1 MKTEAELRALLPA
14 PETLL
19 AYASAMTKPY
29 RDIEGGVHQPSEI
42 SIACANALRLAAIS
56 KPANEAATLE
66 LIATKA
72 REWAGH
78 YSSGSDGRNTFV
90 LFAEWIES
98 FPNFKAAPRACP

>member
-1 MKTEAELRALLPA
+1 MTEAELRAALPS

-29 RDIEGGVHQPSEI
+29 RDIKGGINQPSEI
-42 SIACANALRLAAIS
+42 SIACANALRLAALS
-56 KPANEAATLE
+56 KAASDAATLE
-66 LIATKA
+66 LVANKA

-90 LFAEWIES
+90 LFAEWVERL
-98 FPNFKAAPRACP
+98 PNFKAAQ